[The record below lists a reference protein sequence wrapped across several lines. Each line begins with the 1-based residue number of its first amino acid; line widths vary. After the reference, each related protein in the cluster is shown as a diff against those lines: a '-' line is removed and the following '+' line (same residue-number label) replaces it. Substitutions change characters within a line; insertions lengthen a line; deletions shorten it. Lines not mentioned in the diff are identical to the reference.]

1 MEWLAG
7 LYATQPFWL
16 WLGIGVILLGIEAM
30 FSTEWLLWPAVAAGA
45 TALLTALAPEL
56 GLKIEGAVFAALT
69 VALTLVSKRLVKRVN
84 PGDLPDINDVNL
96 RLIGQSAR
104 VVEPFTNG
112 VGRVF
117 ISGAEWAAE
126 IHGSNPLVGESVI
139 VEQVT
144 GGRLQ
149 VRPQ

>member
-1 MEWLAG
+1 
-7 LYATQPFWL
+7 
-16 WLGIGVILLGIEAM
+16 
-30 FSTEWLLWPAVAAGA
+30 
-45 TALLTALAPEL
+45 
-56 GLKIEGAVFAALT
+56 
-69 VALTLVSKRLVKRVN
+69 
-84 PGDLPDINDVNL
+84 
-96 RLIGQSAR
+96 

>member
-1 MEWLAG
+1 MDWLAG

-30 FSTEWLLWPAVAAGA
+30 FSTEWLLWPAVAAGV
-45 TALLTALAPEL
+45 TALLAALAPEL
-56 GLKIEGAVFAALT
+56 GLKVEGAVFAALT
-69 VALTLVSKRLVKRVN
+69 VVLTLVSKRLVKRVN
-84 PGDLPDINDVNL
+84 PADVPDINDVNL

-104 VVEPFTNG
+104 VVEPFNNG